1 MRIGYPGPG
10 SNLGDRRAY
19 LQAAVEDRRVHG
31 IATIA
36 SSSVY
41 ETEPVGE
48 ASNQPEFVNACVE
61 IETPL
66 DPEPGGCER
75 LGGATAR

>member
-1 MRIGYPGPG
+1 MSEGYLGLG
-10 SNLGDRRAY
+10 SNVGDRRAN
-19 LQAAVEDRRVHG
+19 LQAAIDLLPGQGVRVL
-31 IATIA
+31 AA
-36 SSSVY
+36 SSVY